1 LQRFGSTPWASIA
14 SNSPS
19 GVKRLISGETNRMLS
34 PKLLERQKCR
44 RSDRSSGKHTERQ
57 RECAQFQA
65 DSHGIVLFR

>member
-1 LQRFGSTPWASIA
+1 
-14 SNSPS
+14 
-19 GVKRLISGETNRMLS
+19 VKRLIGGETNRMLS
-34 PKLLERQKCR
+34 PKLLKRQKCR